1 MENNKQQTAVDS
13 LWDGLTCLFF
23 FHDGIP
29 VEAMEIYDQAK
40 QMEKEQALGL
50 ADEAYEAGRLHEEFC
65 NVFDDPK
72 GRFINSIIK

>member
-1 MENNKQQTAVDS
+1 MEISKQQTAVDWLQELYNS
-13 LWDGLTCLFF
+13 RPAFEEF
-23 FHDGIP
+23 ISPEEF
-29 VEAMEIYDQAK
+29 EKAK